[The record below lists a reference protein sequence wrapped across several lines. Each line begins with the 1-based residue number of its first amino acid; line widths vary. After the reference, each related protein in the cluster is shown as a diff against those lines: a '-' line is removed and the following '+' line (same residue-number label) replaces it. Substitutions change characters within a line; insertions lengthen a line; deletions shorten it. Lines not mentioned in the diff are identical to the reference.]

1 MSMPFDQL
9 LISWV
14 ANCCTLIICDL
25 FLNLDAIL
33 ALQESW
39 RGKIVISLMKYRNN
53 NNYYAGMLKFEAKIK
68 E

>member
-1 MSMPFDQL
+1 MGGKL
-9 LISWV
+9 LYAHNLWP
-14 ANCCTLIICDL
+14 L
-25 FLNLDAIL
+25 LNLDAIL

-39 RGKIVISLMKYRNN
+39 RGKIVISLVKYRNN